1 MQNPYGWL
9 LRSLLRGGELQL
21 QLLSTRN
28 LYYVTYLRP
37 FEGLE
42 KQCCDG
48 WSDISFS
55 DVLGSVVPK
64 QEDISSYFFRCC
76 NRP

>member
-1 MQNPYGWL
+1 MAK

-21 QLLSTRN
+21 QLLSTKY

-37 FEGLE
+37 FEGME
-42 KQCCDG
+42 KECSDG
-48 WSDISFS
+48 WSDIFPIYLVLSF
-55 DVLGSVVPK
+55 PK
-64 QEDISSYFFRCC
+64 QKDISSYFFRCC